1 MSTNQKN
8 AKIWNSWLYAA
19 VFLIAFPLPAYAYI
33 DPGSGS
39 YLFQLLAAT
48 LLGGLYAVKI
58 YWRGIV
64 TFVGKLFSG
73 RKQNGAPRD

>member
-1 MSTNQKN
+1 MPTNQKK
-8 AKIWNSWLYAA
+8 AKIWISWLYAV
-19 VFLIAFPLPAYAYI
+19 VFFAAFPVPAYAYI

-39 YLFQLLAAT
+39 YLFQLLAAS
-48 LLGGLYAVKI
+48 LLGGLYAVKV

-64 TFVGKLFSG
+64 AFVGKLFSG